1 MMEGPILINSVVEG
15 PCDEAVARRLIRYVG
30 ADPGLTYG
38 MRGKPHLLARIQGY
52 NRAAY
57 HQGFWFA
64 LVDLDAGCA
73 KQKRSDWLPENGPR
87 MCFLIAVHALESWLM
102 ADRESVAGFLSV
114 PLSMVPMRPDELSD
128 PKRTFVGL
136 AARSRQRSVCD
147 DMVPEPKSGRQT
159 GRLYMSRI
167 CDFAEHHW
175 RPETAS
181 ESSESLR
188 RCIAGLLSLV
198 KHAQT

>member
-87 MCFLIAVHALESWLM
+87 MCFLIAVHALERVGAWPIASPSPGFSVYPCRWCQCDLM
-102 ADRESVAGFLSV
+102 S
-114 PLSMVPMRPDELSD
+114 
-128 PKRTFVGL
+128 
-136 AARSRQRSVCD
+136 
-147 DMVPEPKSGRQT
+147 
-159 GRLYMSRI
+159 
-167 CDFAEHHW
+167 
-175 RPETAS
+175 
-181 ESSESLR
+181 
-188 RCIAGLLSLV
+188 
-198 KHAQT
+198 